1 MISNTIV
8 QYASLAQWALFFG
21 IALTLFG
28 WFEKK
33 DKVLIAG
40 QLLFLVLSLSALWIL
55 FIENVNS
62 PQAIDGKI
70 TKEMA
75 LLNFF
80 KGAIVL
86 GVLDFASLLMRIF
99 KLRFQKLSYAVV
111 ILVALMLFFMV
122 FNILQMPA

>member
-8 QYASLAQWALFFG
+8 QYASLAQWALFLG

-33 DKVLIAG
+33 DKILLAG
-40 QLLFLVLSLSALWIL
+40 QLVFLVLSLSALWIL
-55 FIENVNS
+55 FIENVNAHQ
-62 PQAIDGKI
+62 PIEGKI
-70 TKEMA
+70 TKELA

-80 KGAIVL
+80 KGAILL
-86 GVLDFASLLMRIF
+86 GILDLISLVIRIF

-122 FNILQMPA
+122 FNILKMPT

>member
-8 QYASLAQWALFFG
+8 QYASLAQWALFLG

-40 QLLFLVLSLSALWIL
+40 QLLFLVLSLSAIWIL
-55 FIENVNS
+55 FIENVSS
-62 PQAIDGKI
+62 PQAIDGKV

-75 LLNFF
+75 LMNFF
-80 KGAIVL
+80 KGSILL
-86 GVLDFASLLMRIF
+86 GVLDLASLLIRIF

>member
-8 QYASLAQWALFFG
+8 QYASLAQWALFLG

-33 DKVLIAG
+33 DKILLAG
-40 QLLFLVLSLSALWIL
+40 QLVFLVLSLSAVWIL
-55 FIENVNS
+55 FIENVNAHQ
-62 PQAIDGKI
+62 PIEGKI
-70 TKEMA
+70 TKELA

-80 KGAIVL
+80 KGAILL
-86 GVLDFASLLMRIF
+86 GILDLISLAIRIF

-122 FNILQMPA
+122 FNILKMPT

>member
-8 QYASLAQWALFFG
+8 QYASLAQWALFLG

-33 DKVLIAG
+33 DKILFAG
-40 QLLFLVLSLSALWIL
+40 QLVFLVLSLSAVWIL
-55 FIENVNS
+55 FIENVNAHQ
-62 PQAIDGKI
+62 PIEGKI
-70 TKEMA
+70 TKELA

-80 KGAIVL
+80 KGAILL
-86 GVLDFASLLMRIF
+86 GILDLISLAIRIF

-122 FNILQMPA
+122 FNILKMPT

>member
-8 QYASLAQWALFFG
+8 QYASLAQWALFLG

-33 DKVLIAG
+33 DKILLAG
-40 QLLFLVLSLSALWIL
+40 QLVFLVLSSAAVWIL
-55 FIENVNS
+55 FIENVNAHQ
-62 PQAIDGKI
+62 PIEGKI
-70 TKEMA
+70 TKELA

-80 KGAIVL
+80 KGAILL
-86 GVLDFASLLMRIF
+86 GILDLISLAIRIF
-99 KLRFQKLSYAVV
+99 KLQFKKLSYAVV

-122 FNILQMPA
+122 FNILKMPT